1 MSENSAL
8 INAEPTALHTDDK
21 PIRLIGAIIVLAT
34 FGVFGGWAFLAPLDS
49 SALATGVVVVKSY
62 KKTVQHLDGGIVD
75 RILAQDGDLVQA
87 GQLLVILDDTQIKA
101 QLGIAYSQ
109 KIALAAQVARLEA
122 ERDLLPE
129 IVFPDFLETPVDP
142 RAIEA
147 TQAERN
153 VFRARKNAYQG
164 EIAVLEQ
171 RIGQIKSKINGL
183 RSQIA
188 SKQIL
193 VKSYAEEIKDLQ
205 ELLAEG
211 FADRQRLRD
220 LERSHA
226 QQTGEIAQ
234 LQSEVAT
241 NEIQISETRLQI
253 LQTQKQFQQDV
264 VTKLSEAKAALND
277 AEERVTANRDKLD
290 RIAIKAPATGM
301 VLGLSVHTE
310 GGVIVPGDPILD
322 IVPKDVEL
330 IIEARVSPLDI
341 DRVSVGLQSEVR
353 FSAFKQATTPKME
366 GKVIHLSADSFIDE
380 RTGESYYQA
389 HIELTPESQIDLGEL
404 QLLPGMPVEVLIN
417 TGERTLVEYLSQ
429 PITNA
434 IARSFIED

>member
-49 SALATGVVVVKSY
+49 SALAPGIVVVKSY
-62 KKTVQHLDGGIVD
+62 KKTVQHLDGGIVS
-75 RILAQDGDLVQA
+75 RILAQDGDLVQD
-87 GQLLVILDDTQIKA
+87 GQPLVILDDTQIKA

-109 KIALAAQVARLEA
+109 KITLAAQVARLEA
-122 ERDLLPE
+122 ERDQLVE
-129 IVFPDFLETPVDP
+129 IAFPDFLETPVDP
-142 RAIEA
+142 RATEA
-147 TQAERN
+147 IQAERN

-164 EIAVLEQ
+164 EINVLEQ

-183 RSQIA
+183 KNQIS

-226 QQTGEIAQ
+226 QQSGEIAQ
-234 LQSEVAT
+234 LQAEVAT
-241 NEIQISETRLQI
+241 NEMQISETRLQI
-253 LQTQKQFQQDV
+253 LQTQKQFQQEV
-264 VTKLSEAKAALND
+264 ATKLSEARAALND

-290 RIAIKAPATGM
+290 RIVIKAPATGM

-310 GGVIVPGDPILD
+310 GGVIVPGDPILN

-341 DRVSVGLQSEVR
+341 DRVSIGLQSEVR

-366 GKVIHLSADSFIDE
+366 GRVIHLSADSFTDE

-389 HIELTPESQIDLGEL
+389 LVELTPESRKDLGTL
-404 QLLPGMPVEVLIN
+404 QLVPGMPVEVLIN
-417 TGERTLVEYLSQ
+417 TGERTLFEYLSQ

>member
-1 MSENSAL
+1 MTENSAL
-8 INAEPTALHTDDK
+8 INSEPTALHTDDK
-21 PIRLIGAIIVLAT
+21 PIRLIGVIIVLAT
-34 FGVFGGWAFLAPLDS
+34 FGVFGGWAVLAPLDS
-49 SALATGVVVVKSY
+49 SALAPGIVVVKSY
-62 KKTVQHLDGGIVD
+62 KKTVQHLDGGIVAK
-75 RILAQDGDLVQA
+75 ILAQDGDFVEE
-87 GQLLVILDDTQIKA
+87 GQPLVILDDTQIKA

-109 KIALAAQVARLEA
+109 KINLAAQVARLRA
-122 ERDLLPE
+122 ERDQLPE
-129 IVFPDFLETPVDP
+129 VVYPEFLDVSDDP
-142 RAIEA
+142 RVIE
-147 TQAERN
+147 TKQAEN
-153 VFRARKNAYQG
+153 HVFRARKNAYQG

-183 RSQIA
+183 KNQIA
-188 SKQIL
+188 SKEIL
-193 VKSYAEEIKDLQ
+193 VKSYAGEIKDLQ

-234 LQSEVAT
+234 LHAEAAS
-241 NEIQISETRLQI
+241 NEILIGETRLQI
-253 LQTQKQFQQDV
+253 LQTQKQFQQE
-264 VTKLSEAKAALND
+264 VTAKLSEAQAGLND

-290 RIAIKAPATGM
+290 RIVIKSPAAGM

-310 GGVIVPGDPILD
+310 GGVIVAGEPILN
-322 IVPKDVEL
+322 IVPKDVDL
-330 IIEARVSPLDI
+330 IVEAKVSPIDI

-366 GKVIHLSADSFIDE
+366 GRVIHLSADSFTDE

-417 TGERTLVEYLSQ
+417 TGERTLFEYLAQ

-434 IARSFIED
+434 FARSFIED